1 MVASSTGFF
10 IKKIS
15 FLMLFFL
22 FFLETEAQIIFEK
35 TPKDFAIIPR
45 NPATNMG
52 SFEVSGIVPDN
63 KYTTIEI
70 RAYQKGKLKGNSI
83 KTLYFTGS
91 YSTFNF
97 QLNLAAGL
105 FNYDFKF
112 SNCY

>member
-1 MVASSTGFF
+1 
-10 IKKIS
+10 
-15 FLMLFFL
+15 MLFFL

-83 KTLYFTGS
+83 KTLYFKGS
-91 YSTFNF
+91 
-97 QLNLAAGL
+97 
-105 FNYDFKF
+105 
-112 SNCY
+112 